1 MAKPK
6 AGTVKASQ
14 TWGIKTALVNSR
26 ITPDQEA
33 LLLDYLK
40 TCMRSFPF
48 TDQRARLERIDKAY
62 NQEPCELN
70 QKEQGKYKD
79 DYDYIIPLVKPDV
92 DAIGDYLINTFLS
105 ANQLFTVVAG
115 PDQDDGRKQMQSVI
129 NESAEVFKYQE
140 ELSIFIRE
148 AVRYNLAAVD
158 VSWETVVS
166 KTVEPTG
173 SIGTEATIK
182 NVTFQGNKI
191 KRISPYNLFFD
202 TNVDISKI
210 TQDGDF
216 VGYVERLSVIQLYKL
231 LSSMKD
237 AGIFVNHE
245 TREMWSSAPSQSD
258 YYVPEINSK
267 INLQKGRGVWA
278 EFFDNNITFAANET
292 TYTAHFDVTTIYARI
307 IPQLFGMDVPAP
319 DVVQIWKFVLVN
331 NQYIIY
337 AERETNAHDLLNVV
351 VAVPQVEGLD
361 VQSKSVAEILIP
373 YQTLSSELWQIRRA
387 SLYRAVDDR
396 GIYDPTLINKTDI
409 ESKNPRGKIPL
420 KKSANR
426 DTKPSDAYYAIP
438 FREEGTRSLDQEIS
452 NIRLFANE
460 LAGTNN
466 TVRGQFQKGN
476 KTRYEYQDV
485 QQNAISGQV
494 VMALMLEVQVFAY
507 LKRIIK
513 MNILLNQESTQLY
526 DAKTKEQ
533 VNVDPVALR
542 QAAIGFK
549 IADGVANTKSII
561 NIDALREAM
570 MFIGQSPEF
579 QMEYDVGK
587 LLAYIFGLENADLS
601 DFKRDAAEQQQ
612 FLANKQGI
620 ANAGNPTTQPVAGQP
635 NATS

>member
-1 MAKPK
+1 MARPK
-6 AGTVKASQ
+6 AGTVKDKQ
-14 TWGIKTALVNSR
+14 DWGIATAKLKTR
-26 ITPDQEA
+26 FTHDQEVV
-33 LLLDYLK
+33 LLEYLK

-48 TDQRARLERIDKAY
+48 SEQRAKLERIDKAY
-62 NQEPCELN
+62 NQEPCELSK
-70 QKEQGKYKD
+70 KEQGKYKD

-92 DAIGDYLINTFLS
+92 DAISDYLINTFLS
-105 ANQLFTVVAG
+105 ANQLLTVVAG
-115 PDQDDGRKQMQSVI
+115 PDNEEGRKQMQSVI
-129 NESAEVFKYQE
+129 NEGAEVFKYQE

-148 AVRYNLAAVD
+148 AVRYNVAAVD
-158 VSWETVVS
+158 VSWETVIS
-166 KTVEPTG
+166 KTVEASGTLA
-173 SIGTEATIK
+173 TEATIK

-216 VGYVERLSVIQLYKL
+216 VGYIERLSVIQLFKL
-231 LSSMKD
+231 FSAMKD
-237 AGIFVNHE
+237 AGLYVNHE
-245 TREMWSSAPSQSD
+245 TKALWGSAHSESL
-258 YYVPEINSK
+258 YYTPEVNSEK
-267 INLQKGRGVWA
+267 TLPKGRGVWA
-278 EFFDNNITFAANET
+278 EFFDSHISHATNSTS
-292 TYTAHFDVTTIYARI
+292 YTSHFDVTTIYARI
-307 IPQLFGMDVPAP
+307 IPQLFGLNVPAP
-319 DVVQIWKFVLVN
+319 DVVQIWKFIVVN

-351 VAVPQVEGLD
+351 VAVPQVDGLD
-361 VQSKSVAEILIP
+361 GQSKSIAEILIP

-396 GIYDPTLINKTDI
+396 GIYDPTLVEKTDI

-426 DTKPSDAYYAIP
+426 DTKPSDAYFPIP
-438 FREEGTRSLDQEIS
+438 FREEGTRTLDQEIS
-452 NIRLFANE
+452 NIRGFANE

-513 MNILLNQESTQLY
+513 MNILLNQDSTQLY
-526 DAKTKEQ
+526 DTKTKEQ

-542 QAAIGFK
+542 QAALGFK

-561 NIDALREAM
+561 NVDALREAM

-601 DFKRDAAEQQQ
+601 EFKRDEAGRNQ
-612 FLANKQGI
+612 FLANRQG
-620 ANAGNPTTQPVAGQP
+620 ATNAAQPPATPNQPVG
-635 NATS
+635 